1 MILLRTTLNLTCLRF
16 ASLVA
21 DQVKQNRFS
30 AECMLVISAIM
41 HLGASGLPD
50 KAITRDDSDRLQLC
64 LKVLCDKSSLLRH
77 VNITYTAEQ
86 LCCSFCTYALEV
98 AKPPT
103 GVNGHNSVGR

>member
-1 MILLRTTLNLTCLRF
+1 MNLTYFRF
-16 ASLVA
+16 ANLVD

-64 LKVLCDKSSLLRH
+64 LKVLCDNLREI
-77 VNITYTAEQ
+77 ITILGPIRVDSDEGANGLKVGIFLYFE
-86 LCCSFCTYALEV
+86 SF
-98 AKPPT
+98 
-103 GVNGHNSVGR
+103 